1 MSSISNLMCTASVIM
16 LVVSAISVFFPENKY
31 RKHLIFM
38 TKIIV
43 ISAVLSLFCNADI
56 TFDADF
62 SEESQISENILADKV
77 HDTIKKDIEEYTE
90 TLFDTD
96 CKVEITDDEIIVYIS
111 GTESENVKQKIYE
124 KFGISCKVINS
135 GDQFESIT

>member
-1 MSSISNLMCTASVIM
+1 MSSISNLLCTASVIM

-43 ISAVLSLFCNADI
+43 ISTVLSLFCNADI
-56 TFDADF
+56 TIDADF

-111 GTESENVKQKIYE
+111 GTESENVKQRIYE
-124 KFGISCKVINS
+124 KFGISCKVINN
-135 GDQFESIT
+135 GD